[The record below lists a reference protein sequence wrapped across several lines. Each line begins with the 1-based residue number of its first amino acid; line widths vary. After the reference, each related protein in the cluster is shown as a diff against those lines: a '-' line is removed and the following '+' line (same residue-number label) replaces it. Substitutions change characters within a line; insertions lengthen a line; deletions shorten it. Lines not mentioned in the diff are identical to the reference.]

1 MRKAYGGRAA
11 AYEKQGD
18 YGRAAADYGMIV
30 FSYAVELDIADPKA
44 DGYDDL
50 LRDAIRAYRTRAAC
64 LQAKGDAEAAGRDLK
79 RADKLEAKV
88 KKAAAGRG
96 GPRRAPTGQVTLRND
111 WTDTLTITIGGVPY
125 TLRVGETKT
134 MPAPTGTFTY
144 EMQAGWSSVQGTL
157 NSGRTYSLGVH
168 SRSSP

>member
-50 LRDAIRAYRTRAAC
+50 LRDAAKAYR
-64 LQAKGDAEAAGRDLK
+64 AGRPASRP
-79 RADKLEAKV
+79 RATT
-88 KKAAAGRG
+88 
-96 GPRRAPTGQVTLRND
+96 RR
-111 WTDTLTITIGGVPY
+111 
-125 TLRVGETKT
+125 
-134 MPAPTGTFTY
+134 
-144 EMQAGWSSVQGTL
+144 
-157 NSGRTYSLGVH
+157 
-168 SRSSP
+168 RSAT